1 MPFHVIVG
9 AGPTGVATARLLAD
23 AGDRVRLITRS
34 GGGPEHPGIELVGAD
49 ATDSERLT
57 ELTRGAS
64 TLFNCAMPLYYRW
77 PTDFPP
83 INRSLLTAA
92 ERTGAGYVL
101 LGNLYGYGPV
111 DTPITEDLPIAP
123 TTVKGRVRAQMW
135 DEALAAHLAGKVRVT
150 EVRASDYVGPGAY
163 SIFTL
168 TVAPQVLAG
177 EPAVVPA
184 DLDAP
189 HTWTYTGD
197 VARALVAVSQDDR
210 AWGHAWHA
218 PSNPPV
224 SVRLLAQQFAQIA
237 GAPNPTLV
245 PMSADDLHAA
255 GATDPVIAEFP
266 EMQYMFQNPLSMDS
280 SRTQATFGLEPTPFE
295 ESLAVMAGAFA
306 SA

>member
-111 DTPITEDLPIAP
+111 DAPITEDLPIAP

-163 SIFTL
+163 SIFTIM
-168 TVAPQVLAG
+168 VAPQVLAG

>member
-34 GGGPEHPGIELVGAD
+34 GGGPEQPGIELVRAD

-64 TLFNCAMPLYYRW
+64 TLFNCAMPPYYRW

-111 DTPITEDLPIAP
+111 GAPMTEDLPLAP

-135 DEALAAHLAGKVRVT
+135 EEARAAHLAGKVRAT
-150 EVRASDYVGPGAY
+150 EVRSSDYIGPGAY

-168 TVAPQVLAG
+168 MVAPQVLAG

-184 DLDAP
+184 DLDAV

-197 VARALVAVSQDDR
+197 VGRALVAVSQDDR
-210 AWGHAWHA
+210 AWGRAWHG
-218 PSNPPV
+218 PSNSPV
-224 SVRLLAQQFAQIA
+224 SVRTLSAQLAEIA
-237 GAPNPTLV
+237 GAPAPTLV
-245 PMSADDLHAA
+245 RMSAEDLRAA
-255 GATDPVIAEFP
+255 GADDPVVAEFP
-266 EMQYMFQNPLSMDS
+266 EMQYMFQNPFILDS
-280 SRTQATFGLEPTPFE
+280 SRTQATFSLEPTPFA
-295 ESLAVMAGAFA
+295 ESLAVMADALA
-306 SA
+306 AA

>member
-1 MPFHVIVG
+1 MPFNVIVG

-34 GGGPEHPGIELVGAD
+34 GGGPQHPGIELVTAD
-49 ATDSERLT
+49 ATDSERLS

-64 TLFNCAMPLYYRW
+64 TLFNCAMPPYYRW

-83 INRSLLTAA
+83 INRSLLAAA

-111 DTPITEDLPIAP
+111 DGPMTEDLPLAP

-135 DEALAAHLAGKVRVT
+135 EEALAAHVAGKIRAS

-168 TVAPQVLAG
+168 LVAPQVLAG

-224 SVRLLAQQFAQIA
+224 SVRRLAQQLAQIA

-245 PMSADDLHAA
+245 RMSAEDLEAA
-255 GATDPVIAEFP
+255 GAGDPVVAEFP
-266 EMQYMFQNPLSMDS
+266 EMQYMFQNPFNLDS
-280 SRTQATFGLEPTPFE
+280 SRTQAAFGLEPTAFE
-295 ESLAVMAGAFA
+295 ESLAVMAGALA

>member
-23 AGDRVRLITRS
+23 AGDPVRLITRS
-34 GGGPEHPGIELVGAD
+34 GGGPEHPAIELVGAD

-64 TLFNCAMPLYYRW
+64 TLFNCAMPPYYRW

-83 INRSLLTAA
+83 INRSMLTAA

-101 LGNLYGYGPV
+101 LGNLYAYGPV
-111 DTPITEDLPIAP
+111 DGPMTEDLPLAP

-135 DEALAAHLAGKVRVT
+135 EEARAAHLAGKVRAT
-150 EVRASDYVGPGAY
+150 EVRASDFVGPGAY

-177 EPAVVPA
+177 EPAIVPA

-210 AWGHAWHA
+210 GWGHAWHA

-224 SVRLLAQQFAQIA
+224 SVRILSQQFAEIA
-237 GAPNPTLV
+237 GAPTPTLV
-245 PMSADDLHAA
+245 RMSAEDLQAA
-255 GATDPVIAEFP
+255 GANDPVVAEFP
-266 EMQYMFQNPLSMDS
+266 EMQYMFQNPFILDS
-280 SRTQATFGLEPTPFE
+280 SRIRATFGLEPTPFA
-295 ESLAVMAGAFA
+295 ESLAVMAGALA